1 MSQKFSQMPVATT
14 PFSGNELFC
23 VSQTG
28 VSKQSTLNELVAYI
42 GNEGVVFSEMY
53 FQGNPFGTTINSIGV
68 PEKVNATYL
77 QGNTSPDFT
86 FNNGELTYVG
96 TGDITVLIQANL
108 TASMA
113 LTTATVTPGIALNGT
128 VLTQSQQSTSLVGV
142 SPAYESMSVSA
153 IVTLSTNDTLTLVI
167 ANETDTNEIF
177 VQDLNTFSVTAI
189 GALSSS
195 GSGGGVYQLGSCL
208 VPTTSYGPN
217 VNDFSSVIT
226 TLSGTQT
233 IEAGSLAVGESVLMR
248 ATFSLYPTCPDNTTI
263 TSGRFQLVYGGT
275 KIDTQANVILSN
287 NASRDGFF
295 EYTLT
300 RINQTQIQFDF
311 YGQYTGTNPVAPK
324 VILGSPDLIA
334 PLTLAYDDTQDYLFD
349 LEWAYTSATGFPNY
363 YLDCV
368 VNNLIISQYTE
379 RSPASKTQVVE
390 SWDGSDLPVDVTAGT
405 DIDITNGVIAYTGSA
420 EANVVTSWDGSTAPV
435 AVTAGTGISI
445 TGGVI
450 TATGVASTENSSFF
464 TTLLPSDSYQTG
476 VFTPVW
482 FTSTGN
488 NQIDAN
494 TWAVGDTFEIDIVG
508 EFVTRQQVADTTTG
522 SFFRLTVGTNQ
533 ILSNDLDVPL
543 INDGQVRV
551 KPFNFKIMFTRI
563 DDIVQPTWTVSGNG
577 FFTDLS
583 DNFKPI
589 ALQTSTL
596 YNIDV
601 TINNIINLEF
611 QQNHSV
617 NNTYDFQCVQL
628 NMRKYTV

>member
-42 GNEGVVFSEMY
+42 GNEGVVFSEMH
-53 FQGNPFGTTINSIGV
+53 FQGNPFGTTIASVGV
-68 PEKVNATYL
+68 PVKVNATYL

-86 FNNGELTYVG
+86 FTNGELTYTG

-142 SPAYESMSVSA
+142 SPAFESMSVSA
-153 IVTLSTNDTLTLVI
+153 VVTLSTNDTLTLVI

-177 VQDLNTFSVTAI
+177 VQDLNTFSITAI

-208 VPTTSYGPN
+208 VPTTSYGTTL
-217 VNDFSSVIT
+217 NDFQSVIT
-226 TLSGTQT
+226 TLDGTQT

-248 ATFSLYPTCPDNTTI
+248 CTFGLFPSNPDNQTTV
-263 TSGRFQLVYGGT
+263 SGRFRLVIGGT
-275 KIDTQANVILSN
+275 IIDPLANLILTN
-287 NASRDGFF
+287 NASRTGWF
-295 EYTLT
+295 EFTIT
-300 RINQTQIQFDF
+300 RTSQNEIFFDF
-311 YGQYTGTNPVAPK
+311 YGLFTRTNPVEPQ
-324 VILGSPDLIA
+324 VLIGSPSLLGSQ
-334 PLTLAYDDTQDYLFD
+334 TLPYDDTQSYLMD
-349 LEWAYTSATGFPNY
+349 VEWAYTGGPLPDY

-379 RSPASKTQVVE
+379 RSPAAKTQVVE

-420 EANVVTSWDGSTAPV
+420 EANVVTSWDGSTTPV

-445 TGGVI
+445 TGGTI

-563 DDIVQPTWTVSGNG
+563 DDIVQPTFTVSGNG
-577 FFTDLS
+577 FFTNLS

>member
-1 MSQKFSQMPVATT
+1 MSQKFSQMPAATT

-28 VSKQSTLNELVAYI
+28 VSKQSTLNDLVAYI
-42 GNEGVVFSEMY
+42 GNEGVVFSEMH
-53 FQGNPFGTTINSIGV
+53 FQGNPFGTTINTIGV

-86 FNNGELTYVG
+86 FTNGELTYTG

-167 ANETDTNEIF
+167 ANETDTNEVF
-177 VQDLNTFSVTAI
+177 VQDLNTFSITAI

-208 VPTTSYGPN
+208 VPTTSYGTTLD
-217 VNDFSSVIT
+217 DFQSVIT
-226 TLSGTQT
+226 TLDGTQT
-233 IEAGSLAVGESVLMR
+233 IEPGSLAVGESVLMR
-248 ATFSLYPTCPDNTTI
+248 CTFGLFPSNPDNQTAV
-263 TSGRFQLVYGGT
+263 SGRFRLVIGST
-275 KIDTQANVILSN
+275 IIDPQANLILT
-287 NASRDGFF
+287 NASSRPGWF
-295 EYTLT
+295 EFTIT
-300 RINQTQIQFDF
+300 RISQNEIFFDF
-311 YGQYTGTNPVAPK
+311 YGLFTKTNPVEPQ
-324 VILGSPDLIA
+324 VLIGSPSLLGSQ
-334 PLTLAYDDTQDYLFD
+334 TLPYDDTQSYLMD
-349 LEWAYTSATGFPNY
+349 VEWAYSNGTLPDY

-379 RSPASKTQVVE
+379 RSPAAKTQVVE
-390 SWDGSDLPVDVTAGT
+390 TWDGSDLPVDVTAGT

-420 EANVVTSWDGSTAPV
+420 EANVVTSWDGLTTPV

-476 VFTPVW
+476 VYTPVW

-577 FFTDLS
+577 FFLDLV

>member
-1 MSQKFSQMPVATT
+1 MSQKFSQMPAATT

-42 GNEGVVFSEMY
+42 GNEGVVFSEMH
-53 FQGNPFGTTINSIGV
+53 FQGNTSPTTIASVGV
-68 PEKVNATYL
+68 PVKVNATYL

-86 FNNGELTYVG
+86 FTNGELTYVG

-142 SPAYESMSVSA
+142 SPAYESMSLSA
-153 IVTLSTNDTLTLVI
+153 VVTLSTNDTLTLVI

-177 VQDLNTFSVTAI
+177 VQDLNTFSITAI

-217 VNDFSSVIT
+217 ENDYTSVINQ
-226 TLSGTQT
+226 LDGTQT

-248 ATFSLYPTCPDNTTI
+248 ATFSLYPTCPNNTNSTAGQFKLI
-263 TSGRFQLVYGGT
+263 FGSTE
-275 KIDTQANVILSN
+275 IDTQANLILTN
-287 NASRDGFF
+287 AASRSGWF
-295 EYTLT
+295 EYTIT
-300 RINQTQIQFDF
+300 RTSQNEVQFDF
-311 YGQYTGTNPVAPK
+311 YGLYTFTNPVEPR
-324 VILGSPDLIA
+324 VIIGSPGLIE
-334 PLTLAYDDTQDYLFD
+334 PLTLPYDDTQSYLMD
-349 LEWAYTSATGFPNY
+349 VQWAYTVGPLPDY

-390 SWDGSDLPVDVTAGT
+390 SWNGSDLPVDVTAGT

-420 EANVVTSWDGSTAPV
+420 EANVVTSWDGSTAAV

-445 TGGVI
+445 TGGTI

-476 VFTPVW
+476 VYTPVW

-563 DDIVQPTWTVSGNG
+563 DDIVQPTFTVSGNG

-583 DNFKPI
+583 ENFKPI
-589 ALQTSTL
+589 ALQTSTS

>member
-42 GNEGVVFSEMY
+42 GNEGVVFSEMH
-53 FQGNPFGTTINSIGV
+53 FQGNPFGTTIASVGV
-68 PEKVNATYL
+68 PVKVNATYL

-86 FNNGELTYVG
+86 FTNGELTYTG

-142 SPAYESMSVSA
+142 SPAFESMSVSA
-153 IVTLSTNDTLTLVI
+153 VVTLSTNDTLTLVI

-177 VQDLNTFSVTAI
+177 VQDLNTFSITAI

-208 VPTTSYGPN
+208 VPTTSYGTTL
-217 VNDFSSVIT
+217 NDFQSVIT
-226 TLSGTQT
+226 TLDGTQT

-248 ATFSLYPTCPDNTTI
+248 CTFGLFPSNPDNQTTV
-263 TSGRFQLVYGGT
+263 SGRFRLVIGGT
-275 KIDTQANVILSN
+275 IIDPLANLILTN
-287 NASRDGFF
+287 NASRTGWF
-295 EYTLT
+295 EFTIT
-300 RINQTQIQFDF
+300 RTSQNEIFFDF
-311 YGQYTGTNPVAPK
+311 YGLFTRTNPVEPQ
-324 VILGSPDLIA
+324 VLIGSPSLLGSQ
-334 PLTLAYDDTQDYLFD
+334 TLPYDDTQSYLMD
-349 LEWAYTSATGFPNY
+349 VEWAYTGGPLPDY

-379 RSPASKTQVVE
+379 RSPAAKTQVVE

-420 EANVVTSWDGSTAPV
+420 EANVVTSWDGSTTPV

-445 TGGVI
+445 TGGTI

-577 FFTDLS
+577 FFTNLS

>member
-1 MSQKFSQMPVATT
+1 
-14 PFSGNELFC
+14 
-23 VSQTG
+23 
-28 VSKQSTLNELVAYI
+28 
-42 GNEGVVFSEMY
+42 
-53 FQGNPFGTTINSIGV
+53 
-68 PEKVNATYL
+68 
-77 QGNTSPDFT
+77 
-86 FNNGELTYVG
+86 
-96 TGDITVLIQANL
+96 
-108 TASMA
+108 
-113 LTTATVTPGIALNGT
+113 
-128 VLTQSQQSTSLVGV
+128 
-142 SPAYESMSVSA
+142 MSVSA
-153 IVTLSTNDTLTLVI
+153 VVTLSTNDTLTLVI

-177 VQDLNTFSVTAI
+177 VQDLNTFSITAI

-208 VPTTSYGPN
+208 VPTTSYGTTL
-217 VNDFSSVIT
+217 NDFQSVIT
-226 TLSGTQT
+226 TLDGTQT

-248 ATFSLYPTCPDNTTI
+248 CTFGLFPSNPDNQTAV
-263 TSGRFQLVYGGT
+263 SGRFRLVIGGT
-275 KIDTQANVILSN
+275 IIDPLANLILTN
-287 NASRDGFF
+287 NASRTGWF
-295 EYTLT
+295 EFTIT
-300 RINQTQIQFDF
+300 RTSQNEIFFDF
-311 YGQYTGTNPVAPK
+311 YGLFTRTNPVEPQ
-324 VILGSPDLIA
+324 VLIGSPSLLGSQ
-334 PLTLAYDDTQDYLFD
+334 TLPYDDTQSYLMD
-349 LEWAYTSATGFPNY
+349 VEWAYTGGPLPDY

-379 RSPASKTQVVE
+379 RSPAAKTQVVE

-420 EANVVTSWDGSTAPV
+420 EANVVTSWDGSTTPV

-445 TGGVI
+445 TGGTI

-617 NNTYDFQCVQL
+617 NNTYI
-628 NMRKYTV
+628 TA